1 MKDNLINEVFGL
13 NSKEKKLFFKK
24 TNFNYNFSS
33 FSEFKKTY
41 EDITEETKTFFLGYK
56 NKNNI
61 NKIPKTFEILFFWYL
76 QNKKISDKTFLE
88 LKEKM
93 NDSSFNSD
101 YKVYTIFD
109 IVNVVNELNK
119 NNETD
124 YKTFSYLQYKE
135 QAPIINA
142 ISKIIKSK
150 KINLKNIIQDIKE
163 IEETLLIIKRWLEQ
177 DKTIKVV
184 YTEDEYIEWLYGY
197 YNKLIKEIDLYF
209 KKKKL

>member
-93 NDSSFNSD
+93 NDFSFNSD

-135 QAPIINA
+135 QAPIIDA
-142 ISKIIKSK
+142 ISKIIKAK
-150 KINLKNIIQDIKE
+150 KINLKNVIQDIKE